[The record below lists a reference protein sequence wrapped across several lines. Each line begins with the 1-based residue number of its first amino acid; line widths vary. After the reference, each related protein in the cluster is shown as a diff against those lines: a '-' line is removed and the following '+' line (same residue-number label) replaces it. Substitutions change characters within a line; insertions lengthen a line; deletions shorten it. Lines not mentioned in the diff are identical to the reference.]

1 MVRVT
6 ESDLALS
13 ELHETVEVFFPDDEL
28 RTPETDHPLL
38 ARLSDE
44 TGGVAFTPASLSG
57 LPENL
62 RSRERV
68 TLRER
73 YETLW
78 DSPLALIL
86 LISVLTVEWVG
97 RRVIRLL

>member
-1 MVRVT
+1 
-6 ESDLALS
+6 
-13 ELHETVEVFFPDDEL
+13 
-28 RTPETDHPLL
+28 
-38 ARLSDE
+38 
-44 TGGVAFTPASLSG
+44 LSG

-86 LISVLTVEWVG
+86 LISLLTVEWVG